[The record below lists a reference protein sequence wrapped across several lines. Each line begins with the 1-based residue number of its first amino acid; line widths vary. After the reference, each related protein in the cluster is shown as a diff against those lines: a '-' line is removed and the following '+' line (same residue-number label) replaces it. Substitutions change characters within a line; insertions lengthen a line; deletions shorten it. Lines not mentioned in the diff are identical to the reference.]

1 MDLLKLLIF
10 ILLVFFTEYNFKFT
24 NLFVTKEGFE
34 DKFSFNTK
42 ENFSTEKKEYSPGCY
57 IFTRNCN
64 DNEYWKEK
72 STGEWY
78 NDELDGVAPVNSK
91 EECKNKQT
99 NVKEMCGTRAYVRN
113 MYVPSPNTTLDPNAT
128 NPEPKPTTTKKE
140 YSPGCYIFTRNCN
153 DNEYWKENSTGEW
166 YNDEVDG
173 VAPVNSKEECKNKQ
187 TNVKEMCGTRAYVRN
202 MYVPRPNT
210 TLAPTT
216 VSPVT
221 KQPYTYKAGTDVYEL
236 KWNTGS
242 KMTER
247 YPEAKLLTKDY
258 TKYFH
263 MNILSVILDDLY
275 LSPPEVEIDNIDVT
289 DGWFGGN
296 FRIVAKLYGKLNE
309 EILNEFHDTIIEN
322 TLTKVIEEYNQNSN
336 NEGSTNTEASNNVGS
351 TNTEVSNNEG
361 STNTEPKTTA
371 KVYNP
376 EELSII
382 NDGSSN
388 GERQFLLKVSK
399 NGVENKI
406 NYADQVLTPETVT
419 TYVNEENI
427 NLNIDPELKKW
438 IMKKLKENPNIL
450 PITKNNTEEES
461 KTVKF
466 KCSS

>member
-64 DNEYWKEK
+64 DNEYWKEN

-78 NDELDGVAPVNSK
+78 NDEVDGVAPVNSK
-91 EECKNKQT
+91 YECNNKQT
-99 NVKEMCGTRAYVRN
+99 SVKEMCGTRAYVRN
-113 MYVPSPNTTLDPNAT
+113 MYVPRPNTTLDPNAT
-128 NPEPKPTTTKKE
+128 TPEPKPTTTKKE

-173 VAPVNSKEECKNKQ
+173 VAPVNSKEECNNKQ
-187 TNVKEMCGTRAYVRN
+187 TSVKEMCGTRAYVRN

-210 TLAPTT
+210 EAPIR
-216 VSPVT
+216 VSSVT
-221 KQPYTYKAGTDVYEL
+221 KQPYTYKAGTDIYEL
-236 KWNTGS
+236 KWNTGA
-242 KMTER
+242 KMTEM
-247 YPEAKLLTKDY
+247 YPAAKLLTKDY
-258 TKYFH
+258 TKYFELK
-263 MNILSVILDDLY
+263 ISSVLLDDLY
-275 LSPPEVEIDNIDVT
+275 LSPPQFEIDNIDVT

-296 FRIVAKLYGKLNE
+296 FRIVAKLYGKLDKKVLDE
-309 EILNEFHDTIIEN
+309 YYDYIILR
-322 TLTKVIEEYNQNSN
+322 TLEKVVEEYNPNSTPV
-336 NEGSTNTEASNNVGS
+336 SSNNVGS
-351 TNTEVSNNEG
+351 TTTV
-361 STNTEPKTTA
+361 PKTTA
-371 KVYNP
+371 KIYNP
-376 EELSII
+376 EELSIV
-382 NDGSSN
+382 NDVSSN
-388 GERQFLLKVSK
+388 GERQFRLKVSK
-399 NGVENKI
+399 NGVENKME
-406 NYADQVLTPETVT
+406 YADQVLTPETIT

-450 PITKNNTEEES
+450 PITRNNNVEES

>member
-1 MDLLKLLIF
+1 MTGMYPAAKLLTKDYAKYFNQKFLSVLLDDLYLSPPEFEIDNIDVTDGWF
-10 ILLVFFTEYNFKFT
+10 GGNFRIVAKLEGTLDKKVLDEYYDYIILRTLEKVVEEYNQNSTTVT
-24 NLFVTKEGFE
+24 NT
-34 DKFSFNTK
+34 T
-42 ENFSTEKKEYSPGCY
+42 
-57 IFTRNCN
+57 
-64 DNEYWKEK
+64 
-72 STGEWY
+72 
-78 NDELDGVAPVNSK
+78 VAPV
-91 EECKNKQT
+91 T
-99 NVKEMCGTRAYVRN
+99 
-113 MYVPSPNTTLDPNAT
+113 
-128 NPEPKPTTTKKE
+128 
-140 YSPGCYIFTRNCN
+140 
-153 DNEYWKENSTGEW
+153 
-166 YNDEVDG
+166 
-173 VAPVNSKEECKNKQ
+173 VA
-187 TNVKEMCGTRAYVRN
+187 
-202 MYVPRPNT
+202 
-210 TLAPTT
+210 
-216 VSPVT
+216 PVT
-221 KQPYTYKAGTDVYEL
+221 KQPYMYKAGTDVYEL

-322 TLTKVIEEYNQNSN
+322 TLTKVIEEYNQNYN
-336 NEGSTNTEASNNVGS
+336 NEGS
-351 TNTEVSNNEG
+351 TNTEVSNNVG
-361 STNTEPKTTA
+361 STTTVPKTTA

-376 EELSII
+376 EELSIV

>member
-42 ENFSTEKKEYSPGCY
+42 ENFATEKDTYEFKWNTGPKMTGMYPAAKLLTKDYTKYFNQKFLSVLLDDLYLSPPEFEIDNIDVTDGWFGGNFRIVAKLEGTLDKKVLDEYYDY
-57 IFTRNCN
+57 IILRTLEKVVE
-64 DNEYWKEK
+64 EYNQN
-72 STGEWY
+72 STTVT
-78 NDELDGVAPVNSK
+78 NTTVAPV
-91 EECKNKQT
+91 T
-99 NVKEMCGTRAYVRN
+99 
-113 MYVPSPNTTLDPNAT
+113 
-128 NPEPKPTTTKKE
+128 
-140 YSPGCYIFTRNCN
+140 
-153 DNEYWKENSTGEW
+153 
-166 YNDEVDG
+166 
-173 VAPVNSKEECKNKQ
+173 VAPV
-187 TNVKEMCGTRAYVRN
+187 
-202 MYVPRPNT
+202 
-210 TLAPTT
+210 T

-351 TNTEVSNNEG
+351 TNTEASNNEG
-361 STNTEPKTTA
+361 STNTVPKTTA

-376 EELSII
+376 EELSIV
-382 NDGSSN
+382 NDDSSN

-399 NGVENKI
+399 NGVENKMK
-406 NYADQVLTPETVT
+406 YADQVLTPETVT

>member
-42 ENFSTEKKEYSPGCY
+42 ENFSTEEYSPGCY
-57 IFTRNCN
+57 IVTRNCN

-78 NDELDGVAPVNSK
+78 NDE
-91 EECKNKQT
+91 
-99 NVKEMCGTRAYVRN
+99 
-113 MYVPSPNTTLDPNAT
+113 
-128 NPEPKPTTTKKE
+128 
-140 YSPGCYIFTRNCN
+140 
-153 DNEYWKENSTGEW
+153 
-166 YNDEVDG
+166 VDG
-173 VAPVNSKEECKNKQ
+173 VAPVNSKEECNNKQ
-187 TNVKEMCGTRAYVRN
+187 TSVNEMCGTRAYVRN

-216 VSPVT
+216 VAPVT
-221 KQPYTYKAGTDVYEL
+221 KQPYMYKAGTDVYEF
-236 KWNTGS
+236 KWNTGT
-242 KMTER
+242 KMTGM
-247 YPEAKLLTKDY
+247 YPDAKLLTKDY

-309 EILNEFHDTIIEN
+309 ETLNEFHDTIIKN
-322 TLTKVIEEYNQNSN
+322 TLKKVVEEYNQNFN
-336 NEGSTNTEASNNVGS
+336 NTDSTTTVP
-351 TNTEVSNNEG
+351 T
-361 STNTEPKTTA
+361 TTA
-371 KVYNP
+371 KIYNP
-376 EELSII
+376 EELSIV
-382 NDGSSN
+382 NDGMSN
-388 GERQFLLKVSK
+388 GNRQFILKVAK
-399 NGVENKI
+399 NGVENKME
-406 NYADQVLTPETVT
+406 YADQVLTPETVT